1 MYYFLVS
8 SHLEGIPSESLEVG
22 KGMKLIC
29 RHNCLKGTPRWDQ
42 DKPIGRDLTFN
53 RHVRTPNTQN
63 IELEII
69 ENEYN
74 IIFLNATFA
83 DINSTYTCHY
93 GFNSTQIN
101 PIDYYKGIYL
111 YAPFRST

>member
-1 MYYFLVS
+1 MYFVSVS
-8 SHLEGIPSESLEVG
+8 SHLEGIPSGSLEVG

-29 RHNCLKGTPRWDQ
+29 RHNGSEGTPRWDQ
-42 DKPIGRDLTFN
+42 DKPIGRKLTYN
-53 RHVRTPNTQN
+53 ENVLPRNKQK
-63 IELEII
+63 IYLEII

-93 GFNSTQIN
+93 GFYSTHIS
-101 PIDYYKGIYL
+101 PIDYYNGIYSI
-111 YAPFRST
+111 YIFKI